1 MMKHI
6 PNDLLIFYFTFAN
19 TKIHSYFLCAI
30 MNKLKNKPFKN
41 MGQIFKDSGRTQ
53 LWSIWFKQAPI
64 QNFKT

>member
-41 MGQIFKDSGRTQ
+41 MGQIVEHSYGVSGLSRLQ
-53 LWSIWFKQAPI
+53 YRILKP
-64 QNFKT
+64 KL

>member
-41 MGQIFKDSGRTQ
+41 MGQIF
-53 LWSIWFKQAPI
+53 
-64 QNFKT
+64 

>member
-19 TKIHSYFLCAI
+19 TQIHSYFLCAI

-41 MGQIFKDSGRTQ
+41 MGQIFKDSG
-53 LWSIWFKQAPI
+53 
-64 QNFKT
+64 

>member
-30 MNKLKNKPFKN
+30 MNNLKSATIIQYTIK
-41 MGQIFKDSGRTQ
+41 GRFM
-53 LWSIWFKQAPI
+53 SR
-64 QNFKT
+64 